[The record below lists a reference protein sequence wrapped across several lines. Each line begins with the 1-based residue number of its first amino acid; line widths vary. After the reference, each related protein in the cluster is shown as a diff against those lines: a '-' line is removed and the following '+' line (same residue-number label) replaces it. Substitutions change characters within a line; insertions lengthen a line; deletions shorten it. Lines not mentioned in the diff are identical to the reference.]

1 MSVMI
6 RKVMQGDE
14 ERLAHI
20 QTESWKAAFSD
31 ILDEET
37 LAKCA
42 DIEKTTSMYKWLL
55 DEHIANGYILFVDDK
70 PHCISYWD
78 EARDEEF
85 KGKAEIVCIHSLPDN
100 WHKGYG
106 SKMMDE
112 VLKDIKAAGYKEAYL
127 WVFKDNARAKSFY
140 EAKGFKLSN
149 HERPAFGAMEEMYI
163 KKL

>member
-1 MSVMI
+1 MSIMI

-31 ILDEET
+31 
-37 LAKCA
+37 
-42 DIEKTTSMYKWLL
+42 
-55 DEHIANGYILFVDDK
+55 ILFVDDK

-140 EAKGFKLSN
+140 EAKGFKLSD